1 MSEPLANVSPWI
13 RLRIQFAR
21 HRKNINENLGLI
33 IALLAAAFAG
43 WSGWEAQKAREEA
56 VLSSKIAQRSYVEA
70 EDDSVAGGMLLNQ
83 PFLDAHYT
91 LKVYGNSPAFGIVV
105 TSNCKL
111 GPAGLVL
118 NKPGG
123 ITKDDL
129 KTDSLRLPGIMVVG
143 SQTPLQSHCQPTASS
158 DESIGMVEYGEIDY
172 KDVFGDSHYTH
183 FCYYNPTLIHAAVAS
198 RGDKKSQWNEQ
209 AMAAGQHLIP
219 CGIYNDAN

>member
-1 MSEPLANVSPWI
+1 M
-13 RLRIQFAR
+13 LRTQFAR
-21 HRKNINENLGLI
+21 RRKNINENLGLI
-33 IALLAAAFAG
+33 IALLAAAFAA
-43 WSGWEAQKAREEA
+43 WSAWEAQKAREEA

-70 EDDSVAGGMLLNQ
+70 EDNGVAGGMVLNQ

-91 LKVYGNSPAFGIVV
+91 LKVYGNSPAFEIVV

-111 GPAGLVL
+111 GPAGSVI

-129 KTDSLRLPGIMVVG
+129 KTDSLRLPRVTVVG
-143 SQTPLQSHCQPTASS
+143 SQTPLQSHCQIPASS
-158 DESIGMVEYGEIDY
+158 DESIGVVEYGEIDY

-198 RGDKKSQWNEQ
+198 RGDKKSQWKEE
-209 AMAAGQHLIP
+209 AMDAGQHLIP
-219 CGIYNDAN
+219 CELFNDAN